1 MIKRIHIT
9 LALAAALIACCL
21 PAHAQ
26 TQQQLNER
34 DRLEREIAILDDQI
48 KANASQSANAL
59 SQLNLVQSK
68 ITARQAL
75 VTASNREIS
84 TINVNLNAKQKQ
96 IDQQQQQLDTM
107 TVYYARLVKSA
118 YKNRDSRLW
127 YMYILASDNLGQA
140 SRRYG
145 FLRNLSSRMN
155 DQAERIK
162 AAKAELEKQRAQLV
176 EMRSA
181 AQKLRDQRVLELDAL
196 RKEEAQAKDI
206 STRLQRE
213 RTRYQRELTQKRR
226 EAQALE
232 AEIKKA
238 IAAAMKGTS
247 KSPAPEID
255 YALSEEFVS
264 NRGKLPWPADGPVVA
279 KFGKQYHP
287 VYKNLQLPDNNGV
300 SLAVSPNSQVRAI
313 FDGTVRQI
321 AIFPGYHQCV
331 LVQHGNY
338 FTLYCNMKSVNV
350 KAGDKVS
357 TSQVLGTVDT
367 INGETVFHFE
377 IWNEKTVPQNPESW
391 LRPR

>member
-1 MIKRIHIT
+1 MRTRIHIT

-84 TINVNLNAKQKQ
+84 SINVNLNAKQKQ

-155 DQAERIK
+155 DQAERIN

-176 EMRSA
+176 EMRN
-181 AQKLRDQRVLELDAL
+181 
-196 RKEEAQAKDI
+196 
-206 STRLQRE
+206 TRLGVE
-213 RTRYQRELTQKRR
+213 S
-226 EAQALE
+226 A
-232 AEIKKA
+232 
-238 IAAAMKGTS
+238 GS
-247 KSPAPEID
+247 
-255 YALSEEFVS
+255 
-264 NRGKLPWPADGPVVA
+264 RGRHL
-279 KFGKQYHP
+279 
-287 VYKNLQLPDNNGV
+287 
-300 SLAVSPNSQVRAI
+300 
-313 FDGTVRQI
+313 
-321 AIFPGYHQCV
+321 V
-331 LVQHGNY
+331 L
-338 FTLYCNMKSVNV
+338 
-350 KAGDKVS
+350 
-357 TSQVLGTVDT
+357 
-367 INGETVFHFE
+367 
-377 IWNEKTVPQNPESW
+377 
-391 LRPR
+391 

>member
-68 ITARQAL
+68 ISARQAL

-176 EMRSA
+176 EMRSV

-338 FTLYCNMKSVNV
+338 FTLYCNMKS
-350 KAGDKVS
+350 
-357 TSQVLGTVDT
+357 
-367 INGETVFHFE
+367 
-377 IWNEKTVPQNPESW
+377 
-391 LRPR
+391 